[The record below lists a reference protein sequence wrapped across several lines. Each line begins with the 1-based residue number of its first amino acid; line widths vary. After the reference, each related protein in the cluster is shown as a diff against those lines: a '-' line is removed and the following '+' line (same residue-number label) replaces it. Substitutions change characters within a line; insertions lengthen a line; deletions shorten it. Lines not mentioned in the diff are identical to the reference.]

1 MKHILAP
8 IGYHP
13 VVLLLSIYTYIY
25 LQIFQSIHD
34 QSALKPPPCKAQIES
49 VTPTATQNLQLLKC
63 KAFISQS
70 QAQQYAYPVERD
82 LVVVDFQEPY
92 LQMGS
97 IEIFQYRFA
106 VVESVNRMFI
116 HSATD
121 TNLRQ
126 VSGTNK
132 DTNTSL
138 NTSSNTGAELTL
150 TLKIFGLEA
159 VSMFSLENHTVELKV
174 VTSLT
179 TALRQWN
186 GLINLHT
193 SQLVRDILYPRGG
206 AYFGL
211 TNRQQGAREHALKLV
226 RKRHLYA
233 GTVGSHSS
241 KQVGTG
247 GSSCTQAGKKV
258 PLKCTTGSHSEWLPG
273 VQLRHFS
280 TTCAVHIEGL

>member
-1 MKHILAP
+1 MF
-8 IGYHP
+8 
-13 VVLLLSIYTYIY
+13 
-25 LQIFQSIHD
+25 LQIFQNIHN

-49 VTPTATQNLQLLKC
+49 VTPTATQSLQLLKC
-63 KAFISQS
+63 KAFITQS

-82 LVVVDFQEPY
+82 LVIVDFREPY
-92 LQMGS
+92 LQMGNT
-97 IEIFQYRFA
+97 EYHFA

-121 TNLRQ
+121 TNSHQ
-126 VSGTNK
+126 FSGTNK

-138 NTSSNTGAELTL
+138 NTNINSGAELTL

-211 TNRQQGAREHALKLV
+211 KNRQQGAREHALKLV
-226 RKRHLYA
+226 RKCHLYA

-241 KQVGTG
+241 KQVGSG
-247 GSSCTQAGKKV
+247 GSSNDRIV
-258 PLKCTTGSHSEWLPG
+258 
-273 VQLRHFS
+273 
-280 TTCAVHIEGL
+280 

>member
-1 MKHILAP
+1 M
-8 IGYHP
+8 
-13 VVLLLSIYTYIY
+13 
-25 LQIFQSIHD
+25 
-34 QSALKPPPCKAQIES
+34 KPPPCKAQIES

-92 LQMGS
+92 LQMGN

-116 HSATD
+116 HPASD

-138 NTSSNTGAELTL
+138 NTGAELTL

-211 TNRQQGAREHALKLV
+211 KNRQQGARDHTLKLV
-226 RKRHLYA
+226 RKCRLYA

-247 GSSCTQAGKKV
+247 ETELFAV
-258 PLKCTTGSHSEWLPG
+258 MTVHPL
-273 VQLRHFS
+273 
-280 TTCAVHIEGL
+280 